1 MPSTLF
7 TLSDAHVAPSTHRK
21 GAWFIGACGLI
32 ALLLGGI
39 RIHGKADAST
49 WPEVRARVHSVEVY
63 HRNGRWC
70 NLVSYRYAVDGKR
83 YASRRMASSII
94 GTNGCHKNEVA
105 VRRHA
110 KRLLRAGFVRA
121 YYDPDAPEHAILVK
135 DRWDVLDYFA
145 LGVAALC
152 ALMAC
157 REWHCYRRKS
167 T

>member
-1 MPSTLF
+1 MPSTLL
-7 TLSDAHVAPSTHRK
+7 TLSDAHVAPATHRK
-21 GAWFIGACGLI
+21 SAWFIGACGLL

-49 WPEVRARVHSVEVY
+49 WPEVQARVHSVEVY
-63 HRNGRWC
+63 HGIGRWC

-83 YASRRMASSII
+83 YSSRRMSSSLI
-94 GTNGCHKNEVA
+94 GDSGCHKREDE
-105 VRRHA
+105 A
-110 KRLLRAGFVRA
+110 KRYAERLLKAGAVHA
-121 YYDPDAPEHAILVK
+121 YYDPDAPEHAVLVK

-157 REWHCYRRKS
+157 REWRCYRRKS